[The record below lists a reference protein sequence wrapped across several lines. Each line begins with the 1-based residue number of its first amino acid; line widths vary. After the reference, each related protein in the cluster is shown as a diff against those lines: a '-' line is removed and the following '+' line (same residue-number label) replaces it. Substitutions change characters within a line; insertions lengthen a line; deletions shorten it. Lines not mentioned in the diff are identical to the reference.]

1 MGSVPTGLA
10 KKFYAGARSGLRVVT
25 AGEKHV
31 PSLSQHA
38 TSQSNRER
46 LSHLQEVTRTGA
58 LAMVSAL
65 LLLLGAQAAPRDLS
79 LKLNKISQS
88 TSPKAK
94 CIDGTPPAYAPTDAP
109 RCMFL
114 SIAAQAVA
122 CFGSPCFSGSC
133 SPRRLGPAAWQ
144 Y

>member
-1 MGSVPTGLA
+1 M
-10 KKFYAGARSGLRVVT
+10 VT

-65 LLLLGAQAAPRDLS
+65 LLLLAQAAPRDLS

-88 TSPKAK
+88 TSSKAK
-94 CIDGTPPAYAPTDAP
+94 CIDGTV
-109 RCMFL
+109 R
-114 SIAAQAVA
+114 
-122 CFGSPCFSGSC
+122 
-133 SPRRLGPAAWQ
+133 
-144 Y
+144 